1 MNATIS
7 KSTQYG
13 GGGVKLPQPVVAQR
27 LTDYCRRQW
36 CKTPVQ
42 LNQYQRQLAVFI
54 LTEYHGFEPKQLVGL
69 LSRSKSQIYAD
80 LQIIGIYRKTQQ
92 FKDDAENM
100 NKYILDNRPLFY
112 Y

>member
-7 KSTQYG
+7 ESTHLG

-54 LTEYHGFEPKQLVGL
+54 LSEYHGFEPKQLIGL
-69 LSRSKSQIYAD
+69 LSRSKSQIYTD
-80 LQIIGIYRKTQQ
+80 LQNIGIYRKTQQ

-100 NKYILDNRPLFY
+100 NKYILENRPYLY
-112 Y
+112 I